1 MALEKPIIPTF
12 SLKERDRR
20 WSLLRA
26 AMKKANFDALI
37 ALPHEGHW
45 DQFGCDTRYITQI
58 GGTQTEVGC
67 VLPLGSRRHRRGA
80 RRKRNRMVGPGA
92 GLGQRHSPVAPLLWR
107 AGDRSFEGSPR
118 RARRRH
124 RFVRH
129 GPRAGRRRALGD
141 FRKDSHRTAQRQ
153 IRQRHRRYARSSLGK
168 SAEEVAFIEKAAEII
183 GHANEVLIQHA
194 KVGVGEHELIAE
206 MLREVVRR
214 GGEPITMMLFG
225 TGGPE
230 VPWAQRVFTTRKLKP
245 GDLINTEVEGKYAGY
260 IAQAL
265 QPISLGPKPKEL
277 EKIFDATKVIFDRM
291 LKFLKPGITFGA
303 VAKFYQ
309 DEVAAAGYEPDGALM
324 HGRGLGEDA
333 PMLWGARKDF
343 PEKDQLI
350 KRRPCVH
357 FEARLQTRLHA
368 RLDPRRRHRGDRSE
382 RGEAIGQ
389 ARTGVCLGIIRFL
402 GDLETVSQLSFRGEA
417 EESLLE
423 CGCRHE
429 IPRYAR
435 DDRWGPLRIV
445 TAPLNSKD
453 ARPWLEASHRRR
465 APATPCDTNC
475 LYNISST
482 LQSHTEEMP

>member
-1 MALEKPIIPTF
+1 VALEKPIIPTF
-12 SLKERDRR
+12 SLNERDRR

-26 AMKKANFDALI
+26 EMKKANFDSLI

-67 VLPLGSRRHRRGA
+67 VLPLDADVTAVVRGENEIEGWGLAQDWVTDIRPSRRSYGEPVIERLKEVRAERVGVIA
-80 RRKRNRMVGPGA
+80 LSGMV
-92 GLGQRHSPVAPLLWR
+92 RAPEGVVPW
-107 AGDRSFEGSPR
+107 GTFE
-118 RARRRH
+118 
-124 RFVRH
+124 
-129 GPRAGRRRALGD
+129 
-141 FRKDSHRTAQRQ
+141 KIRTALPNVKFDNATAVVQEVR
-153 IRQRHRRYARSSLGK
+153 AVK

-183 GHANEVLIQHA
+183 GHANEVLIAHA
-194 KVGVGEHELIAE
+194 KPGVGEHELIAE
-206 MLREVVRR
+206 MLREIVRR

-230 VPWAQRVFTTRKLKP
+230 VPWAQRVFTTRRLKP

-291 LKFLKPGITFGA
+291 VKFVKPGITFGA

-343 PEKDQLI
+343 PEKDQQLKQGHVFI
-350 KRRPCVH
+350 LKPACKQGFMRDSIR
-357 FEARLQTRLHA
+357 A
-368 RLDPRRRHRGDRSE
+368 GDTV
-382 RGEAIGQ
+382 AI
-389 ARTGVCLGIIRFL
+389 
-402 GDLETVSQLSFRGEA
+402 
-417 EESLLE
+417 
-423 CGCRHE
+423 
-429 IPRYAR
+429 
-435 DDRWGPLRIV
+435 
-445 TAPLNSKD
+445 
-453 ARPWLEASHRRR
+453 EASGARRLGKR
-465 APATPCDTNC
+465 DLTFVAV
-475 LYNISST
+475 
-482 LQSHTEEMP
+482 

>member
-12 SLKERDRR
+12 SLTERDRR

-26 AMKKANFDALI
+26 EMKKANFDALI

-67 VLPLGSRRHRRGA
+67 VLPLEADVTAVVRGENEIEWWGLAQDWVTDIRPSRRSYGEPVIERLKEVRAERVGVIA
-80 RRKRNRMVGPGA
+80 LSGMV
-92 GLGQRHSPVAPLLWR
+92 RAPEGVVPW
-107 AGDRSFEGSPR
+107 GTFE
-118 RARRRH
+118 
-124 RFVRH
+124 
-129 GPRAGRRRALGD
+129 
-141 FRKDSHRTAQRQ
+141 KIRTALPNVKFDNATAVVQEVR
-153 IRQRHRRYARSSLGK
+153 AVK

-183 GHANEVLIQHA
+183 GHANEVLIAHA
-194 KVGVGEHELIAE
+194 KPGVGEHELIAE
-206 MLREVVRR
+206 MLREIVRR

-291 LKFLKPGITFGA
+291 VKFVKPGITFGA

-309 DEVAAAGYEPDGALM
+309 DEVAAAGYKPDGALM

-343 PEKDQLI
+343 PEKDQELKEGHVFI
-350 KRRPCVH
+350 LKPACKQGFMRDSIR
-357 FEARLQTRLHA
+357 A
-368 RLDPRRRHRGDRSE
+368 GDTV
-382 RGEAIGQ
+382 AI
-389 ARTGVCLGIIRFL
+389 
-402 GDLETVSQLSFRGEA
+402 
-417 EESLLE
+417 
-423 CGCRHE
+423 
-429 IPRYAR
+429 
-435 DDRWGPLRIV
+435 
-445 TAPLNSKD
+445 
-453 ARPWLEASHRRR
+453 EASGARRLGKR
-465 APATPCDTNC
+465 ELEFVAV
-475 LYNISST
+475 
-482 LQSHTEEMP
+482 